1 MTDATKKCSKCNE
14 TKPVKDFCMVRRN
27 ADGLNTY
34 CRACVY
40 ARYAKK
46 RDIPDNTGAIIS
58 KSILNLINSAGA
70 VYTDDLIK
78 ATGLTR
84 ERITTYLKANG
95 FVKTSGHMSRR
106 WARTGNLN
114 IPQ

>member
-1 MTDATKKCSKCNE
+1 MTEQTKKCNKCGE

-34 CRACVY
+34 CRACVF

-46 RDIPDNTGAIIS
+46 RDIPNNTGAIIS
-58 KSILNLINSAGA
+58 NAINKTINSAGA

-78 ATGLTR
+78 TTGLTR
-84 ERITTYLKANG
+84 ERITMHLKANG

-106 WARTGNLN
+106 WARTTNQ
-114 IPQ
+114 IIA